1 MCVFCSPERSVGYH
15 DLAFTSTAE
24 ASSLSEIK
32 SLRTSSKLLLR
43 LHGSFM
49 IVAWIGAASIGI
61 VIARYYRQTWVGAS
75 CCSKDLWFGVS
86 HATSSLCYYNI
97 IRDLRIR
104 SDHFSNIL
112 FDFLY
117 VYTFYEILLNFI
129 KQSSLNVVLKNCK
142 SYKTNRFELGK

>member
-1 MCVFCSPERSVGYH
+1 MCVFIRAERSVGYH

-24 ASSLSEIK
+24 ASALSEIRTLK
-32 SLRTSSKLLLR
+32 TSSKLLLR

-86 HATSSLCYYNI
+86 CRESVFCNVSCKPTRPYESLYFSPILKFIDWNFTFSYN
-97 IRDLRIR
+97 
-104 SDHFSNIL
+104 F
-112 FDFLY
+112 
-117 VYTFYEILLNFI
+117 NF
-129 KQSSLNVVLKNCK
+129 NVVSL
-142 SYKTNRFELGK
+142 

>member
-1 MCVFCSPERSVGYH
+1 MSVVCVVERSVGYH

-24 ASSLSEIK
+24 SSALSEIK

-61 VIARYYRQTWVGAS
+61 VIARYYRQTWVGGS

-86 HATSSLCYYNI
+86 H
-97 IRDLRIR
+97 RD
-104 SDHFSNIL
+104 N
-112 FDFLY
+112 
-117 VYTFYEILLNFI
+117 VLLE
-129 KQSSLNVVLKNCK
+129 KKNVPCK
-142 SYKTNRFELGK
+142 HGMSI